1 MISTQSGFEESQ
13 CLMLGVYVGRQP
25 VYDREL
31 MVAGYELLFRDC
43 NTDKAHI
50 VDGDLATSQVIINTF
65 MEIGIERLVGNG
77 MAFINLTRGFILEKF
92 PLPMLQGRVVL
103 EILEDIEI
111 DSELITALH
120 DLRESGYKIAI
131 DDVVHPD
138 RVMDIL
144 DVADFVKFDLINT
157 DLSRLQE
164 YVSIMREHDIQLVA
178 EKVETLDI
186 FDLCKG
192 LGFDYYQGFFLC
204 RPNIVEGH
212 RIPAARFNILRLLS
226 KLLSPNLEIS
236 EVDQIIR
243 QDVSLSYKLLRLINS
258 VYYGKPMNI
267 KSIRHA
273 LTMLGIIQI
282 RNWASLLFLSNIDDK
297 PRELLIIAMVRAK
310 MCEILSRAMKYDDE
324 DTAFTIGLFSVLDA
338 LLDLPLDEVLESLSL
353 LDEVERALVYHDGRL
368 GALLHCVIAYEQG
381 NWDEAGLPDTD
392 PETSRDAYLAAIDWA
407 NSIKS
412 LLDA

>member
-1 MISTQSGFEESQ
+1 
-13 CLMLGVYVGRQP
+13 MLGVYVGRQP

-31 MVAGYELLFRDC
+31 MVTGYELLFRDS
-43 NTDKAHI
+43 NADKANF

-65 MEIGIERLVGNG
+65 LEIGIERLVGKG

-92 PLPMLQGRVVL
+92 PLPLLQGRVVL

-111 DSELITALH
+111 DRELISALH
-120 DLRESGYKIAI
+120 EIRESGYKIAI

-144 DVADFVKFDLINT
+144 DIVDIVKFDLIKT
-157 DLSRLQE
+157 DLSHLQE
-164 YVSIMREHDIQLVA
+164 YVSILHEHEIKLVA
-178 EKVETLDI
+178 EKVETLDM
-186 FDLCKG
+186 FDLCKN

-226 KLLSPNLEIS
+226 KLLSPDLEIR
-236 EVDQIIR
+236 EVEQIIR

-282 RNWASLLFLSNIDDK
+282 RNWASLLFLSKIDDK
-297 PRELLIIAMVRAK
+297 PPELLIIAMVRAK
-310 MCEILSRAMKYDDE
+310 MCEILARAMKYDDE

-353 LDEVERALVYHDGRL
+353 LDEVERALIYHDGRL
-368 GALLHCVIAYEQG
+368 GAILHCVFAYERG
-381 NWDEAGLPDTD
+381 NWDEACLPDVDT
-392 PETSRDAYLAAIDWA
+392 ETIRDAYLEAIDWA

-412 LLDA
+412 LLET